1 MERTSQIAIPA
12 TSVEPFPVGAPQG
25 SAVWP
30 SVLKVAAATVA
41 FALVHSIFCSRPA
54 KRIAAHLLGERGRC
68 GLYRP
73 FFMAQTALTLGALW
87 VYVRPLPDREL
98 YRIPGRW
105 RWITGAAQA
114 VTVGY
119 ALHAA
124 WLIGFSHFSGLANL
138 RAWLRGAKTIPE
150 EPEAQGPA
158 MRPDGTV
165 RAEGPFRW
173 SRHPLDLAPVLLL
186 WLLPRMTAK
195 LAAFNGVSTLYF
207 YLGAFHE
214 EARLR
219 AAYGEAYAA
228 YQQSGCPF
236 FLPRLNPE
244 TQRLPPDLVRKGDP
258 VEVRPDP
265 SYLP

>member
-1 MERTSQIAIPA
+1 MERARQTTIPA
-12 TSVEPFPVGAPQG
+12 ATVEPFPVGAPAG

-30 SVLKVAAATVA
+30 SVLKVAAATAA
-41 FALVHSIFCSRPA
+41 FALVHSFFSSRPA
-54 KRIAAHLLGERGRC
+54 KRAAARLLGERGRC

-87 VYVRPLPDREL
+87 AYVRPLPDREL
-98 YRIPGRW
+98 YRIPGNW
-105 RWITGAAQA
+105 RWITCAAQA

-138 RAWLRGAKTIPE
+138 RAWLRGDETIPE

-158 MRPDGTV
+158 LRPDGTV
-165 RAEGPFRW
+165 RTEGPFRW
-173 SRHPLDLAPVLLL
+173 SRHPLDLAPVLVL
-186 WLLPRMTAK
+186 WLMPRMTVK
-195 LAAFNGVSTLYF
+195 LAAFNGVTTLYF

-219 AAYGEAYAA
+219 VAYGEAYAA

-236 FLPRLNPE
+236 FVPSLN
-244 TQRLPPDLVRKGDP
+244 TQTQSLPPKPLREGDP

-265 SYLP
+265 R